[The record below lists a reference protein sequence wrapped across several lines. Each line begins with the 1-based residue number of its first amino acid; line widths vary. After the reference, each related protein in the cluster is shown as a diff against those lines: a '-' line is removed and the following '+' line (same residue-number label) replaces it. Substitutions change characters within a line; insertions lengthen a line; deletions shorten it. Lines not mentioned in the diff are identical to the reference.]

1 MVDASIL
8 KTIPIFI
15 ELTEPELRDLTRFCT
30 LRTYRKDEVVFLEKD
45 SGEYFYVVLTG
56 KVKIAIQGGEGKEVI
71 LSWLTDG
78 DFFGEMALL
87 DEEPRSATVISADS
101 TEMILLR
108 REHFLRILRENPA
121 FMQRIFTVLST
132 RVRKANHQIESLAL
146 LDVYGRVAGVLMDLA
161 MEDGRRLPDGR
172 IRLKLPA
179 HREIANMVGTSR
191 ETVSRVLAGLA
202 KHGYLENTGGRSVV
216 INESFPSLHSKR

>member
-1 MVDASIL
+1 MVDAGIL
-8 KTIPIFI
+8 KTIPIFT
-15 ELTEPELRDLTRFCT
+15 ELTDAELRDLTRFCT
-30 LRTYRKDEVVFLEKD
+30 PKTYRKDEVVFLEKD

-87 DEEPRSATVISADS
+87 DEEPRSATVISADR
-101 TEMILLR
+101 TDMILLR

-216 INESFPSLHSKR
+216 INESFPSPHTKR